1 MTFMN
6 VVYGVTVAFR
16 LLVLVGLTWAL
27 SVVVTPT
34 PDPFLVAVGGL
45 AAAGLVLLVPPVR
58 LLVFRR
64 PRALIKE

>member
-34 PDPFLVAVGGL
+34 PDPFLVALGGL

-58 LLVFRR
+58 RLVFRR